1 MTPLEKA
8 LTKGYSPSHCDEYS
22 DQILEKYDLLVIR
35 GMCKDYL
42 FKNDKFGRQILKDH
56 DRKSGKKKPN

>member
-35 GMCKDYL
+35 GMCKDYI
-42 FKNDKFGRQILKDH
+42 FRNDKYGREVLKSNN
-56 DRKSGKKKPN
+56 RKLGKKKPD